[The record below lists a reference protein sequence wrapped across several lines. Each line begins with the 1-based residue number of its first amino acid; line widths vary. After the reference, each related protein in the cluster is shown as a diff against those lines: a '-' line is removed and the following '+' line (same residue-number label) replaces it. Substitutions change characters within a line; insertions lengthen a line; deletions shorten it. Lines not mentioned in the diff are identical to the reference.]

1 MALDTMVPIPVAGS
15 DALTAPEARGLAC
28 YVLVAPAGHAYYML
42 FCMELL
48 VRRVVLTKKFR
59 VILG

>member
-28 YVLVAPAGHAYYML
+28 YECVAPAGHAYYML
-42 FCMELL
+42 FCMEWI
-48 VRRVVLTKKFR
+48 VRRVVFNIKF
-59 VILG
+59 

>member
-42 FCMELL
+42 FCMEWL
-48 VRRVVLTKKFR
+48 VRRVVFNIKF
-59 VILG
+59 